1 MSVFR
6 SVHTF
11 AYEGQYMF
19 KGWKKGLKLSY
30 VVHFNVI
37 LFVLYG
43 IAEFIKKQI
52 YVHMWHKHIEVDM
65 YRDLLLRLT
74 PY

>member
-1 MSVFR
+1 MCVFK

-19 KGWKKGLKLSY
+19 RGWKKGLKLSY
-30 VVHFNVI
+30 VMHFNVI

-43 IAEFIKKQI
+43 RI
-52 YVHMWHKHIEVDM
+52 YKEA
-65 YRDLLLRLT
+65 DLCAYVTQTNRSR
-74 PY
+74 YV

>member
-1 MSVFR
+1 MCVFK

-19 KGWKKGLKLSY
+19 RGWKKGLKLSY
-30 VVHFNVI
+30 VMHFNVI

-43 IAEFIKKQI
+43 I
-52 YVHMWHKHIEVDM
+52 YVHMWDKHIEVDM